1 MQINDNIFTYE
12 EKVLFALRELFCN
25 NGYTRFTMS
34 RFEEYDLYANCKDF
48 LVSDRIITFT
58 DLDGRLV
65 ALKPDVTMS
74 IVRQFARS
82 GKATQKVYYNENV
95 YRSAQGGRN
104 FKEIMQTGVEFMGEL
119 DSTDICKTVALAVQ
133 SLNVISDNYIL
144 ALSHPDFVEGIIEA
158 ADAYDGALKFVRSK
172 NASGL
177 VDYCNE
183 KNIDSDKTELLLKL
197 ITIHG
202 KVEDC
207 LEELCA
213 LKVNDRTTKAVNEIK
228 VIYDYLKECGI
239 GDKVQIDFSIANNMD
254 YYDGIVFQGYVQGIP
269 QSLLSG
275 GQYGGLMQKLGKKC
289 AAVGFA
295 VYMDELR
302 FLKNE

>member
-1 MQINDNIFTYE
+1 MQINDNLFTYE
-12 EKVLFALRELFCN
+12 EKVIFALRELFCK
-25 NGYTRFTMS
+25 NGYTRFSMS

-82 GKATQKVYYNENV
+82 GKTVQKVYYNENV
-95 YRSAQGGRN
+95 YRAAQGNRN
-104 FKEIMQTGVEFMGEL
+104 FKEIMQTGVECMGEL
-119 DSTDICKTVALAVQ
+119 NSTDICETVALAVQ
-133 SLNVISDNYIL
+133 SLNVIGQNYIL
-144 ALSHPDFVEGIIEA
+144 ALSHPDFVNGIIEA
-158 ADAYDGALKFVRSK
+158 AGVSDDVLRFVRTK

-177 VDYCNE
+177 TDHCKSINLPE
-183 KNIDSDKTELLLKL
+183 DKTELLLKL
-197 ITIHG
+197 ITCHG
-202 KVEDC
+202 KAEDC
-207 LEELCA
+207 LQELCT
-213 LKVNDRTTKAVNEIK
+213 LGVNQSTNKAIEEIK
-228 VIYDYLKECGI
+228 VIYDHLDACGLA
-239 GDKVQIDFSIANNMD
+239 DNVQIDFSIANNMD
-254 YYDGIVFQGYVQGIP
+254 YYDGIVFQGYVEGIP

-275 GQYGGLMQKLGKKC
+275 GQYGGLMHKMGKNS

>member
-12 EKVLFALRELFCN
+12 EKVLFALRELFCQ
-25 NGYTRFTMS
+25 NGYTRFSMS

-48 LVSDRIITFT
+48 LISDRIITFT

-104 FKEIMQTGVEFMGEL
+104 FKEIMQAGVEFMGEL
-119 DSTDICKTVALAVQ
+119 DTTDICKTVALAVQ
-133 SLNVISDNYIL
+133 SLSVISDNYVL
-144 ALSHPDFVEGIIEA
+144 ALSHPEFVEGIIKA
-158 ADAYDGALKFVRSK
+158 AGVSDEILKFVRTK

-177 VDYCNE
+177 ADYCGGINLSKE
-183 KNIDSDKTELLLKL
+183 NSDLLLKL
-197 ITIHG
+197 ITTHG
-202 KVEDC
+202 KVGEC
-207 LEELCA
+207 LKELEA
-213 LKVNDRTTKAVNEIK
+213 LKINEGTKKAVDEIK
-228 VIYDYLKECGI
+228 EIYAYLEANGL
-239 GDKVQIDFSIANNMD
+239 GSKVQIDFSIANNMD
-254 YYDGIVFQGYVQGIP
+254 YYDGIVFQGYVEGIP

>member
-1 MQINDNIFTYE
+1 MQINDNLFTYE
-12 EKVLFALRELFCN
+12 EKALFALRELFCK
-25 NGYTRFTMS
+25 NGYERFTMS

-74 IVRQFARS
+74 IVRQFVRS

-95 YRSAQGGRN
+95 YRAAQGNRN
-104 FKEIMQTGVEFMGEL
+104 FKEIMQTGVESMGEL
-119 DSTDICKTVALAVQ
+119 GATDICRTVALAAQ
-133 SLNVISDNYIL
+133 SLNIIGKNYIL
-144 ALSHPDFVEGIIEA
+144 ALSHPDFVGGIIDA
-158 ADAYDGALKFVRSK
+158 AGVSGDVLRFVRKK

-177 VDYCNE
+177 TDYCNSI
-183 KNIDSDKTELLLKL
+183 NLPQDKTALLLKL
-197 ITIHG
+197 ITCHG
-202 KVEDC
+202 KIGDC
-207 LEELCA
+207 LNELCT
-213 LKVNDRTTKAVNEIK
+213 LGVNQSTNKAIEEIK
-228 VIYDYLKECGI
+228 VIYDYLKDC
-239 GDKVQIDFSIANNMD
+239 DLADNVQIDFSIANNMD
-254 YYDGIVFQGYVQGIP
+254 YYDGIVFQGYVEGIP
-269 QSLLSG
+269 QGLLSG
-275 GQYGGLMQKLGKKC
+275 GQYGGLMQKNGKKA